1 MLTENISSYKLN
13 IQTNVLG
20 VRLMLIKTKQ
30 KFLLYIA
37 VVLIS
42 CMVFLTFFLSVNQ
55 SAHSEQTYEMT
66 DHEIHQQDNNKSN
79 YKVEDKQNSEQND
92 NKVFALVN

>member
-1 MLTENISSYKLN
+1 MLTK
-13 IQTNVLG
+13 QT
-20 VRLMLIKTKQ
+20 KT
-30 KFLLYIA
+30 FLTYIA
-37 VVLIS
+37 VFLVSCLI
-42 CMVFLTFFLSVNQ
+42 FLVFFLSVNQ

-92 NKVFALVN
+92 TSVFALVN

>member
-1 MLTENISSYKLN
+1 
-13 IQTNVLG
+13 
-20 VRLMLIKTKQ
+20 
-30 KFLLYIA
+30 
-37 VVLIS
+37 
-42 CMVFLTFFLSVNQ
+42 MVFLTFFLSVNQ

-92 NKVFALVN
+92 TSVFALVN

>member
-1 MLTENISSYKLN
+1 
-13 IQTNVLG
+13 
-20 VRLMLIKTKQ
+20 MLIKTKQ
-30 KFLLYIA
+30 KFLIYIA

-66 DHEIHQQDNNKSN
+66 DHEIHQNANQNEHQTPNNN
-79 YKVEDKQNSEQND
+79 GNSEH
-92 NKVFALVN
+92 KSGSMFALAH

>member
-1 MLTENISSYKLN
+1 MLTK
-13 IQTNVLG
+13 QT
-20 VRLMLIKTKQ
+20 KT
-30 KFLLYIA
+30 FLTYIA
-37 VVLIS
+37 VFLVSCLI
-42 CMVFLTFFLSVNQ
+42 FLVFFLSVNQ

>member
-1 MLTENISSYKLN
+1 MHGFPNIL
-13 IQTNVLG
+13 
-20 VRLMLIKTKQ
+20 
-30 KFLLYIA
+30 
-37 VVLIS
+37 
-42 CMVFLTFFLSVNQ
+42 LSVNQ

-92 NKVFALVN
+92 TSVFALLISNLLKYDE

>member
-1 MLTENISSYKLN
+1 MLTK
-13 IQTNVLG
+13 QT
-20 VRLMLIKTKQ
+20 KT
-30 KFLLYIA
+30 FLTYIA
-37 VVLIS
+37 VFLVSCLI
-42 CMVFLTFFLSVNQ
+42 FLVFFLSVNQ

-92 NKVFALVN
+92 QSVFALVN